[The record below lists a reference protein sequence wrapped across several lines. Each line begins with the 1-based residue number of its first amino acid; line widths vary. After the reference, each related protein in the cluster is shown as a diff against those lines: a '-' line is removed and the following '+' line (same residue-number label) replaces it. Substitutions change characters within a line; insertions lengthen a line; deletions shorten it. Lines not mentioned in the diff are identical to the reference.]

1 MALIALSVWCCLEAV
16 TSTFELSQITH
27 SFPASCLE
35 DDKILSID
43 QMIADRAV
51 ATLKNHI
58 ADLTLAKVAKGA
70 FARPTICVA
79 VLLAT
84 IASEDD
90 YHGVLTWRADAA
102 LLLSSIDGVDVTTTI
117 VESLLLE
124 RSPWHNLLSTVG
136 LNHVHTTDLSRS
148 SLVEATSRVGLGSGP
163 LHVSIGFV
171 ARSKG
176 KAQQCDAIVNRRSG
190 RRPE

>member
-1 MALIALSVWCCLEAV
+1 VWALGLDLLVCGAARNKIEDNRLALIAFPVWCCFEAI
-16 TSTFELSQITH
+16 TSTLELSQEAH

-35 DDKILSID
+35 DEKISTINEVV
-43 QMIADRAV
+43 ADRAV

-70 FARPTICVA
+70 LGRPTICIA

-84 IASEDD
+84 LASEDD
-90 YHGVLTWRADAA
+90 YHGMLTWRADAA

-124 RSPWHNLLSTVG
+124 RPPRHGLTCLL
-136 LNHVHTTDLSRS
+136 
-148 SLVEATSRVGLGSGP
+148 LV
-163 LHVSIGFV
+163 
-171 ARSKG
+171 
-176 KAQQCDAIVNRRSG
+176 
-190 RRPE
+190 